1 MNLELINTG
10 SELLL
15 GQILNTHLPYLAQ
28 KLAELGLQIQRQTT
42 VPDGQAIREAIRE
55 SLERAEIILIT
66 GGLGPTSD
74 DLTRDIVAEVTGQKL
89 VLHQPTLDAIEKRY
103 SERKMHLP
111 DLVKIQAQVPEKAE
125 VLPNETGTAPGF
137 YLQHENKHLFI
148 LPGPPTE
155 LKPMFEKLVMPR
167 LESLTSH
174 LLKRECFIFRTL
186 GLSESAVQARLEEK
200 IRAIDPAI
208 DIGYCA
214 RPGEVDFRL
223 VGLANSKTLQ
233 QAKALA
239 QADLEEY
246 LYGENQETLEQ
257 VVITLATQKKKRL
270 AVAESCTGG
279 LIAHRLTNVSGSS
292 ACFLGG
298 CVVYANEEKER
309 QLHVPKEILEKFGAV
324 SPETAES
331 MATNLFQ
338 LTRAD
343 FVVVTTGIAG
353 PTGGTAEKPV
363 GLCYF
368 GYQSRTEKKILKK
381 QLAPE
386 REAFKYM
393 ASQQAL
399 ELLRKGLIQ
408 V

>member
-1 MNLELINTG
+1 MKLELINTG

-28 KLAELGLQIQRQTT
+28 KLADIGLQIQRQTT
-42 VPDGQAIREAIRE
+42 VPDGQAIRDAIVE
-55 SLERAEIILIT
+55 SLMRAEIILIT

-74 DLTRDIVAEVTGQKL
+74 DLTRDIVAEITGQKL

-103 SERKMHLP
+103 KERKLHLQ

-137 YLQHENKHLFI
+137 YLQHQGKHLFI

-155 LKPMFEKLVMPR
+155 LKPMFEKHVISR
-167 LESLTSH
+167 LKSLTPH
-174 LLKRECFIFRTL
+174 TVKKECLIFRTL
-186 GLSESAVQARLEEK
+186 GLSESAVQEKLEEK
-200 IRAIDPAI
+200 ILQIDPAI
-208 DIGYCA
+208 EIGYCA

-223 VGLANSKTLQ
+223 IGLTNSETLHRAKTLV
-233 QAKALA
+233 QAELSDYIYA
-239 QADLEEY
+239 
-246 LYGENQETLEQ
+246 ENQQSMEQ
-257 VVITLATQKKKRL
+257 VVITLATQKKKHL

-309 QLHVPKEILEKFGAV
+309 QLNVPRKILEKFGAV
-324 SPETAES
+324 SSETAEM
-331 MATNLFQ
+331 MAANLLQ
-338 LTRAD
+338 LTEAD

-353 PTGGTAEKPV
+353 PTGGTPEKPV

-368 GYQSRTEKKILKK
+368 GYQSKTEKKILKK

-386 REAFKYM
+386 RETFKYM

-399 ELLRKGLIQ
+399 ELLRKGLVQ
-408 V
+408 A